1 MCRLIETIK
10 IFKRAVYNIDY
21 HNQRMNNSR
30 KKLFGLNDEIDI
42 SKHIVIP
49 EHLDDG
55 IHKCRVIYAEN
66 IESVEIIPYLKRQIK
81 TLKLLNG
88 NEIVYSHKFLD
99 RQDIERLYE
108 QRGHFD
114 DILIIKNGMLTDT
127 SFCNIALFDGISWY
141 TPEHPLLMGTQRQKL
156 LEEKKII
163 SKVLPAEELKNYSK
177 LCIFNAI
184 IEFGEV
190 VIPVENVMM

>member
-30 KKLFGLNDEIDI
+30 RSLFGNDDVIDL

-66 IESVEIIPYLKRQIK
+66 IESVEIFPYVKRQIK
-81 TLKLLNG
+81 SLKLLNG
-88 NEIVYSHKFLD
+88 NEIMYCYKFLD
-99 RQDIERLYE
+99 RQDIEKLYG
-108 QRGHFD
+108 QRGHCD
-114 DILIIKNGMLTDT
+114 DVLIIKNGMLTDT

-156 LEEKKII
+156 LDQKKMI
-163 SKVLPAEELKNYSK
+163 SKVLEAEDLKNYSK
-177 LCIFNAI
+177 LCVFNAM
-184 IEFGEV
+184 IEFGEI
-190 VIPVENVMM
+190 VIPVENVIA